1 MESTHASTIRGL
13 NIATVVISAFVAALL
28 GFILA
33 AIAMGGAVLD
43 NPELRDDAALELEIS
58 ADDAEVLEYLGI
70 SADDPMGIARLV
82 LDIAGEYLS
91 AAAICHVITLI
102 IGIVGIRF
110 SKNPDKLKTLF
121 FWTIA
126 GIIVALVGCNIVIVV
141 LLIISAVLI
150 NKDRKEAS
158 LPPTGAH
165 MAR

>member
-13 NIATVVISAFVAALL
+13 NIATVVISALVAALL
-28 GFILA
+28 GFLLA
-33 AIAMGGAVLD
+33 AFAMGGVVLD
-43 NPELRDDAALELEIS
+43 NPALRAEAALELEIS
-58 ADDAEVLEYLGI
+58 PEDAEVLEYLGI

-82 LDIAGEYLS
+82 LDVAGEYLS

-102 IGIVGIRF
+102 IGIAGIRL
-110 SKNPDKLKTLF
+110 SKNPAKLGTLF

-126 GIIVALVGCNIVIVV
+126 GIIVALVGCNIVNVV

-150 NKDRKEAS
+150 HKDRKEAS
-158 LPPTGAH
+158 LPPAGAH